1 MNLEKLFELNPEAI
15 AWDGL
20 NGAII
25 GMATKKID
33 GPIIVTYVDDND
45 EYQTYEINDVDE
57 SYDRWGRMEFG
68 PIIAYEAD
76 KIIGNLMESMGV
88 DDVKLHEGDSEESE
102 KYLNALEYFEYNID
116 GAYVGD
122 FTPLH
127 IPMNEEGYE
136 E

>member
-1 MNLEKLFELNPEAI
+1 MNLDKLFELNPEAI
-15 AWDGL
+15 TWDGL
-20 NGAII
+20 NEAIV
-25 GMATKKID
+25 GMASKTLE

-45 EYQTYEINDVDE
+45 EYQTYEIKDIDE
-57 SYDRWGRMEFG
+57 TYDRWGRMEFG
-68 PIIAYEAD
+68 PIVAYEAD
-76 KIIGNLMESMGV
+76 KIIGSLMESMGV

-127 IPMNEEGYE
+127 IPMFEEDYE